1 MTAAVS
7 PQPALRAAG
16 FVSYRILIGRR
27 NAVGHHVSHD
37 GGDVCGNGCRAYNS
51 GCRQIERSC
60 LKNGAGH
67 PPPDSR
73 FSDGLAAVYAEML
86 QKC

>member
-27 NAVGHHVSHD
+27 NAVGHHVSMVAAMFAVTVAVRTIVD
-37 GGDVCGNGCRAYNS
+37 AVK
-51 GCRQIERSC
+51 
-60 LKNGAGH
+60 LKE
-67 PPPDSR
+67 
-73 FSDGLAAVYAEML
+73 AV
-86 QKC
+86 